1 MLMSANWCKM
11 NIIPLEHDEQVTLF
25 QWAEWNLGRYPEL
38 KWMYAIPNGGLRN
51 TVVAKKL
58 KAEGVKPGVPD
69 VCLPVPKRGY
79 HGLYIEMKRIKGST
93 TSDEQKEWH
102 SVLRQYGYRVDVCN
116 GFEKAQEA
124 LEDYLK

>member
-1 MLMSANWCKM
+1 M
-11 NIIPLEHDEQVTLF
+11 NITPLEHDEQKTLF

-51 TVVAKKL
+51 SVVAKKL
-58 KAEGVKPGVPD
+58 KDEGVKPGVPD

-79 HGLYIEMKRIKGST
+79 HGLYIEMKRKQGST
-93 TSDEQKEWH
+93 TSEFQKDWH
-102 SVLRQYGYRVDVCN
+102 TALRHYGYRVEVCN

-124 LEDYLK
+124 LEEYLK